1 MELKGCE
8 SCPSKYIYL
17 KYFWKSW
24 WCMRDALLHILASRC
39 GQRWW
44 RSQEEH
50 SARCL
55 VQMALTCAEGPGV
68 CECVVSFIHA
78 LHMYRGIFSSELN
91 RIQPFWRQIIISMH
105 HKVLPSYLISE
116 TSTLFFIK
124 KYEAWIWRHTQRN
137 NTIISLLIW
146 YIFVLKNITVSF
158 HQISFSPGLHL
169 FFLQWRAL

>member
-1 MELKGCE
+1 MWELPFKIHLFKIFLEELVMYEGCFTPYP
-8 SCPSKYIYL
+8 CK
-17 KYFWKSW
+17 KM
-24 WCMRDALLHILASRC
+24 C
-39 GQRWW
+39 QRWW

-55 VQMALTCAEGPGV
+55 VEMALTCAEGPGV
-68 CECVVSFIHA
+68 CGCVVSFIHA
-78 LHMYRGIFSSELN
+78 LHVYRGIFSSELN

-105 HKVLPSYLISE
+105 HKVLLSYLLSE
-116 TSTLFFIK
+116 TSTLFFNK

-158 HQISFSPGLHL
+158 HQISFTPGLDL